1 MSCRLFARSLH
12 RRNKSATCTVT
23 PSAGNSGQLGSNEVR
38 LVPVIRSPHQSI
50 ELNSPAV
57 VIVAVPHHR
66 SSVGYTEP
74 AHGRDLQAAGR

>member
-1 MSCRLFARSLH
+1 
-12 RRNKSATCTVT
+12 V
-23 PSAGNSGQLGSNEVR
+23 
-38 LVPVIRSPHQSI
+38 VPVIRFPHQSI